1 MKTLYT
7 IFVALLLAIVTL
19 PAHAVLNV
27 FATVPE
33 WGALAQE
40 IGGDKVKVYNATH
53 GLQDPHRIEAKPS
66 LIARARSAQL
76 VLATGAELE
85 VGWLPVVIRE
95 SGNATV
101 QVGQPGYF
109 EAARF
114 VTMLDIP
121 AVLDRAHGDVH
132 AGGNPHIQTDPR
144 NLLKVGEALAA
155 RLSEIDPQNAASY
168 LSAWQVFASKLRLNI
183 GRWEKEAAPLKGIPI
198 LVQHK
203 AFPYLEAWLG
213 LKQIG
218 SLEPKTGVE
227 PSSGYLAEIVVR
239 QATQPARMV
248 LRPAYQYDAPSR
260 WIAERTKIPAVALP
274 FTVGGTP
281 EAKDLISLYDDTI
294 ARLLK
299 AMQQ

>member
-1 MKTLYT
+1 MKRLLTTLP
-7 IFVALLLAIVTL
+7 ALLLALVVL
-19 PAHAVLNV
+19 PVHAALNV

-40 IGGDKVKVYNATH
+40 IGGDKVKVYTATH
-53 GLQDPHRIEAKPS
+53 GLQDPHRIDAKPS

-76 VLATGAELE
+76 VVATGAELE
-85 VGWLPVVIRE
+85 AGWLPLVIRE
-95 SGNATV
+95 SGNAGI

-155 RLSEIDPQNAASY
+155 RLAEIDPQNAMNY
-168 LSAWQVFASKLRLNI
+168 LSAYQVFASKLRTSI
-183 GRWEKEAAPLKGIPI
+183 VRWEKEATPLKGVHI
-198 LVQHK
+198 LVQHR

-218 SLEPKTGVE
+218 SLEPKAGVE
-227 PSSGYLAEIVVR
+227 PSSGYLAEVLAR

-248 LRPAYQYDAPSR
+248 IRPAYQYDAPSR
-260 WIAERTKIPAVALP
+260 WLAERTKIPAVALP

-281 EAKDLISLYDDTI
+281 EAKDLFSLYDDTI

-299 AMQQ
+299 ALQP